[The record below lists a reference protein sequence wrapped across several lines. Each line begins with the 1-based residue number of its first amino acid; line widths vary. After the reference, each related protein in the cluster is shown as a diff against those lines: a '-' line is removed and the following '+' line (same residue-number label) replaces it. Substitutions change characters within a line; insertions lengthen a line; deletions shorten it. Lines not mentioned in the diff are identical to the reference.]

1 MKIVYCTDK
10 IYKMG
15 GLEIITIVKANAL
28 AEIPGNQVWIA
39 LADNR
44 YSAIVRLKKV
54 SVFDLAVRYDEE
66 DRRSY
71 WHAIMD
77 LRRKRKY
84 HRQRLEQM
92 LNDINPDVV
101 ISTGLSTKHFLP
113 KMNINS
119 HPVYIMELHSSR
131 HLAMH
136 QAQRWYQKLAVKLG
150 ELYNNR
156 FTYPKYD
163 RVVVLTEAEKAGA
176 WAKFKNITV
185 MPNPLIKPAP
195 GQSTCQ
201 AKIAIT
207 AARFEWIKNY
217 ESLINIWEKVALRH
231 PDWSL
236 QLWGQGPDEE
246 KLKKQIERM
255 GLQNHVLIMGYTSEV
270 QQKMSEASI
279 FVLTSRSEGFSISTI
294 EAMSVG
300 IPTVVYNSPGGLPYV
315 VKDGVTG
322 YLIPLNDEST
332 YVETICKLIENEELR
347 RVMGQAAL
355 KESEKYKLDGI
366 IQRWMELFQELLD
379 KKRKIICK

>member
-54 SVFDLAVRYDEE
+54 SVFDLAVRYYEE
-66 DRRSY
+66 DDRSY
-71 WHAIMD
+71 WHAMMD

-101 ISTGLSTKHFLP
+101 ISTGLSAKHFLP
-113 KMNINS
+113 KMKINS
-119 HPVYIMELHSSR
+119 NPVYIMELHSSR

-150 ELYNNR
+150 DLYNNR
-156 FTYPKYD
+156 FTYRNYD
-163 RVVVLTEAEKAGA
+163 RIVVLTEAEKTGA
-176 WAKFKNITV
+176 WAKFGNITV
-185 MPNPLIKPAP
+185 MPNPLIKPAIA
-195 GQSTCQ
+195 QSTCQ
-201 AKIAIT
+201 AKVAIT

-217 ESLINIWEKVALRH
+217 ESLINIWAKVILRH
-231 PDWSL
+231 HDWTL
-236 QLWGQGPDEE
+236 QLWGQGPDEK
-246 KLKKQIERM
+246 KLKEQIERM
-255 GLQNHVLIMGYTSEV
+255 GLQHHVLMMGYTSEV
-270 QQKMSEASI
+270 QKKMSEASI
-279 FVLTSRSEGFSISTI
+279 FLLTSRSEGFSISTI

-300 IPTVVYNSPGGLPYV
+300 IPTIVYNSPGGLPYV

-322 YLIPLNDEST
+322 FLVPLNDEDA
-332 YVETICKLIENEELR
+332 YVETVCKLIEDEELR
-347 RVMGQAAL
+347 KKMGLAAL
-355 KESEKYKLDGI
+355 KESEQYKLDGI
-366 IQRWMELFQELLD
+366 ILRWMELFQELVA
-379 KKRKIICK
+379 KKRGYTIE

>member
-1 MKIVYCTDK
+1 MKIVYCTDI

-15 GLEIITIVKANAL
+15 GLEIITIIKANAL

-54 SVFDLAVRYDEE
+54 SVLDLAVHYYEE
-66 DRRSY
+66 DDRSY
-71 WHAIMD
+71 FHAIMD
-77 LRRKRKY
+77 LRKKRRY
-84 HRQRLEQM
+84 HRERLEQM

-101 ISTGLSTKHFLP
+101 ISTGLSAKQFLP
-113 KMNINS
+113 KMKINS
-119 HPVYIMELHSSR
+119 NPVFIMELHSSR

-136 QAQRWYQKLAVKLG
+136 QAQRWYQKFVAKLG

-156 FTYPKYD
+156 FTYKRYD
-163 RVVVLTEAEKAGA
+163 RIVVLTEAEKVGA

-195 GQSTCQ
+195 KQSTGQ

-217 ESLINIWEKVALRH
+217 ESLINIWAKVILRH
-231 PDWSL
+231 PGWIL
-236 QLWGQGPDEE
+236 QLWGQGPDEGRLRE
-246 KLKKQIERM
+246 QIERM
-255 GLQNHVLIMGYTSEV
+255 GLQHHVLMMGYTSEV
-270 QQKMSEASI
+270 QEKMSEASI

-300 IPTVVYNSPGGLPYV
+300 IPTVVYNCPGGLPYV

-322 YLIPLNDEST
+322 YLVPLNDENA
-332 YVETICKLIENEELR
+332 YVETVCKLIENEELR
-347 RVMGQAAL
+347 RTMGRAAF
-355 KESEKYKLDGI
+355 KESVQYKLDGV
-366 IQRWMELFQELLD
+366 IQRWMKLFQELLE
-379 KKRKIICK
+379 KKRGTK